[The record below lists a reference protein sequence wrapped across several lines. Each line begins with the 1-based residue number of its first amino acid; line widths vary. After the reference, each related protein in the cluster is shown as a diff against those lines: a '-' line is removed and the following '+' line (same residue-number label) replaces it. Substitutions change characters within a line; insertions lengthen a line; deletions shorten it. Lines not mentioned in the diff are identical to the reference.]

1 MAKRGAKKTETPSME
16 SAYVDYLLS
25 HGKRPVSVHR
35 FCKDLGMKESDFY
48 KVAASFAA
56 LEAKIWSRQ
65 AEETIHKLRAD
76 KDFASFS
83 AREKMLAF
91 HYTLMESL
99 NQNRSFMLMTGQ
111 LDRIPGAMPPSLK
124 GFRKHFEDF
133 AGEIMAEAKA
143 SGEVAARP
151 WLDSRY
157 PSLFSLHLQMQ
168 LRFWATDESTGF
180 ERTDAFIE
188 KSVNLAFDLI
198 SKGAIDSA
206 IDFAKFIFQAKSAS

>member
-1 MAKRGAKKTETPSME
+1 MAKKSTRRQASPNIE
-16 SAYVDYLLS
+16 SAYMDYLLT
-25 HGKRPVSVHR
+25 HGKRPTTVHR
-35 FCKDLGMKESDFY
+35 FCKDLGIQESEFY
-48 KVAASFAA
+48 KLAASFSA
-56 LEAKIWSRQ
+56 LESKIWAMQVEHAIAR
-65 AEETIHKLRAD
+65 LRAD
-76 KDFASFS
+76 NDFASFS

-91 HYTLMESL
+91 HFTLMESL
-99 NQNRSFMLMTGQ
+99 NQNRSFMILTGQ
-111 LDRIPGAMPPSLK
+111 LDKVPGSMPPSLK

-143 SGEVAARP
+143 SGEIAGRP
-151 WLDSRY
+151 WLDTRY
-157 PSLFSLHLQMQ
+157 PALFSLHLQLQ

-206 IDFAKFIFQAKSAS
+206 IDFAKFLFQAKAAS